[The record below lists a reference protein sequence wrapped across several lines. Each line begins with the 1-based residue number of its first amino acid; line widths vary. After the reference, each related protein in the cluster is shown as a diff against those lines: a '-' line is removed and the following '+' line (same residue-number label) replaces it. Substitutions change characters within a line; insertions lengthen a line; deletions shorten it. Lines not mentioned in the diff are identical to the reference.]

1 VGLSVPKKISS
12 KDSLAH
18 QRIDDHEKL
27 CQIMQRETNRK
38 INELH
43 TDIHRIEKI
52 MISSSAFLITSMLG
66 LIVALLLKVF

>member
-1 VGLSVPKKISS
+1 MPRKSTN

-27 CQIMQRETNRK
+27 CLIMQRETNKK
-38 INELH
+38 INDLH

-52 MISSSAFLITSMLG
+52 LITSTGFLITSMVG
-66 LIVALLLKVF
+66 LIIAMIIKIF

>member
-1 VGLSVPKKISS
+1 MPRKTSS
-12 KDSLAH
+12 KDLLAH

-27 CQIMQRETNRK
+27 CQIMQSETNRK

-52 MISSSAFLITSMLG
+52 MISSSAFLTTSMLG
-66 LIVALLLKVF
+66 LIVALLFKVF

>member
-1 VGLSVPKKISS
+1 MPRKLTH

-27 CQIMQRETNRK
+27 CLLMQRETHKK
-38 INELH
+38 IKDLH

-52 MISSSAFLITSMLG
+52 LIASTGFLITSMLG
-66 LIVALLLKVF
+66 IIVALVLKLN